1 MSLIKKPSQLKNE
14 NILLKGILLKGLIYG
29 QPGIGKTT
37 IALSSPNP
45 LLIDF
50 DNGLKR
56 VDTQYQKDSVQVES
70 YKNLL
75 DVLNSEEIKNY
86 DTIIIDTLGKMID
99 KIGDYL
105 AILNPKIKQS
115 DGQLAMKG
123 WGAVKLEFQTLL
135 KLLDSKRKSVIFIA
149 HEKEDK
155 ENDKVIKRPDVAGS
169 SGKDVVKE
177 LDFMGYMS
185 MHGNKRTI
193 DLMPNEAF
201 YAKNSL
207 GLDGFLEFPI
217 LKGINEFLSKNIF
230 EKYQNKVKEDCILR
244 EQYNDL
250 IAIIDDRIQNL
261 KNSQDVNDYYAT
273 EYNKLQK
280 IWSSVEYEKQ
290 KLAAKVKELGLTF
303 NKESKI
309 FE

>member
-1 MSLIKKPSQLKNE
+1 MSLIKKPSQLKTE
-14 NILLKGILLKGLIYG
+14 NILLKGLIYG

-50 DNGLKR
+50 DNGLRR
-56 VDTQYQKDSVQVES
+56 VDTQYQKDSVQIES
-70 YKNLL
+70 YKDLL
-75 DVLNSEEIKNY
+75 DVLNSEDIRNY
-86 DTIIIDTLGKMID
+86 DTIVIDTLGKMID
-99 KIGDYL
+99 RIGDYL
-105 AILNPKIKQS
+105 ATSNPKIKQG

-123 WGAVKLEFQTLL
+123 WGAVKLEFQSLL

-217 LKGINEFLSKNIF
+217 LKGINDFLSKNIF
-230 EKYQNKVKEDCILR
+230 EKYQEKIKENCLIR
-244 EQYNDL
+244 EQYNAL
-250 IAIIDDRIQNL
+250 IAVIDNKIDGLQNIDDI
-261 KNSQDVNDYYAT
+261 NDYYT
-273 EYNKLQK
+273 NEYAKLQK
-280 IWSSVEYEKQ
+280 IWSSAEYERQ
-290 KLAAKVKELGLTF
+290 KLTNKAKELGLTF
-303 NKESKI
+303 NKETKT
-309 FE
+309 FEKNV

>member
-1 MSLIKKPSQLKNE
+1 MSLIKKPSQLKTE
-14 NILLKGILLKGLIYG
+14 NILLKGLIYG

-37 IALSSPNP
+37 MALSSPNP

-50 DNGLKR
+50 DNGLRR
-56 VDTQYQKDSVQVES
+56 VDAQYQKDSVQVES
-70 YKNLL
+70 YENLL
-75 DVLNSEEIKNY
+75 DVLNSEDIKNY
-86 DTIIIDTLGKMID
+86 DTVVIDTLGKMID
-99 KIGDYL
+99 RIGDYL
-105 AILNPKIKQS
+105 ATSNPKIKQS

-123 WGAVKLEFQTLL
+123 WGAVKLEFQQLL

-217 LKGINEFLSKNIF
+217 LKGMNDFLSKNIF
-230 EKYQNKVKEDCILR
+230 EKYQEKIKENCLIR

-250 IAIIDDRIQNL
+250 IAVIDNKIDTLQNV
-261 KNSQDVNDYYAT
+261 NDVNDYYT
-273 EYNKLQK
+273 NEYTKLQK
-280 IWSSVEYEKQ
+280 IWSSQEYEKQ
-290 KLAAKVKELGLTF
+290 KLFEKVKLLGLVF
-303 NKESKI
+303 NKEKKL
-309 FE
+309 FEKNV